1 MSAGDSSTAHSIAR
15 HGETGFDDQLRIS
28 QGSEFPPPL
37 TPPSLP
43 PPPTSTPETHASL
56 KRIKERDKAGKRK
69 PTGDGTPGLRG
80 GRERSRRLTD
90 TKKAPASSIKRHN
103 GINTQRSV
111 RPASRAASASGCKRY
126 SARSIYACRKIHT
139 QESSPD
145 LTARYSAE
153 PGLGTDRERKAN
165 APTTPVSRQERRTF
179 VRRRHGSRA
188 LGCCWRATDV
198 IRIGSNLWS
207 DI

>member
-1 MSAGDSSTAHSIAR
+1 MTIGYGLAR
-15 HGETGFDDQLRIS
+15 ALNPR
-28 QGSEFPPPL
+28 PL
-37 TPPSLP
+37 CPL

-80 GRERSRRLTD
+80 GRERSRRLD
-90 TKKAPASSIKRHN
+90 TKKAPASSIKRYN
-103 GINTQRSV
+103 GINSQRTV

-139 QESSPD
+139 QESSKD

-153 PGLGTDRERKAN
+153 PGLGTNRERKAN
-165 APTTPVSRQERRTF
+165 APTTPLSRHERRTF

-188 LGCCWRATDV
+188 LGYCWRATDV